1 MKLDVFIDHGGLN
14 MKAFILSVVL
24 MTLTSVAFATDTAS
38 STTWVDTNNVFISHS
53 QNPEIARRDCQMT
66 MNILQ
71 IMNNDK
77 IVFRSMCQPAF
88 NQPRCTYFYC
98 YQLSVQAL
106 FIGHHKDQE

>member
-1 MKLDVFIDHGGLN
+1 MKLKQLIDHGGLG

-24 MTLTSVAFATDTAS
+24 MTLSSVASATDTAS
-38 STTWVDTNNVFISHS
+38 STTWVDANNVFISHS
-53 QNPEIARRDCQMT
+53 QNAEFARRDCQMT

-88 NQPRCTYFYC
+88 NHPRCTYLYC

-106 FIGHHKDQE
+106 FVGHH